1 MDLTYFN
8 KRAAVSVLVLGMSAY
23 AGNADAGPILS
34 GSPLVIPIQATVL
47 NTIAVTINSNLIFGT
62 VAAIGKAADQ
72 ATASIA
78 PGAVVLTNDT
88 GGGVSTNA
96 RIIGDTTNPPAPA
109 DITLQGFNSTTI
121 FVSYGNVVDMVNGAG
136 KKFFLVHLKDNLN
149 APTQGVCP
157 CTQGNWG
164 LAAQGDPGPV
174 TNQGKAVTTPAGAL
188 QFHIGGTLSTDMGL
202 GNFVYLNTTPYVGS
216 FDVTLSY

>member
-8 KRAAVSVLVLGMSAY
+8 KRIAVSVAILGLSVY
-23 AGNADAGPILS
+23 AGSAGAAPILS
-34 GSPLVIPIQATVL
+34 GTAQVIPIQATVL
-47 NTIAVTINSNLIFGT
+47 NTIAVTINSNLTFGT

-72 ATASIA
+72 ATASVA

-88 GGGVSTNA
+88 GAGNSANA
-96 RIIGDTTNPPAPA
+96 RIIGDTTNPPSPA
-109 DITLQGFNSTTI
+109 DITLQGFNSTTV
-121 FVSYGNVVDMVNGAG
+121 FVSYSNVVDMVNGAG

-149 APTQGVCP
+149 APTVGVCP

-164 LAAQGDPGPV
+164 LGAQGDPGPV
-174 TNQGKAVTTPAGAL
+174 TNQGKAVTTGAGAL
-188 QFHIGGTLSTDMGL
+188 QFHIGGWLSTDMAA